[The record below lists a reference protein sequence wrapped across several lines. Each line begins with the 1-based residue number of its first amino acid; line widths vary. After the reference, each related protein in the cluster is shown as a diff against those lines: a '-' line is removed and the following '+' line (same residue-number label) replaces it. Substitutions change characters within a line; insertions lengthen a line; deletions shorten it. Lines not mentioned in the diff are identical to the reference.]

1 MGLFDKIF
9 SKKERETDKTKE
21 ERICFDSPY
30 GKFNYINTPGVD
42 EYGYEGYVEWYPKG
56 IEESTEAYIETD
68 TPETTES
75 GICFSRFEKLFSDKE
90 RIDYEMKKSA
100 ADYFLFKPDL
110 LIGETSEEELI
121 GDMEIIWIGVYRNGD
136 TKFSIDACGL
146 EADEI
151 SVTLK
156 ADGSKEIRYVAGCF
170 NEYKEYCDKL

>member
-1 MGLFDKIF
+1 M
-9 SKKERETDKTKE
+9 
-21 ERICFDSPY
+21 
-30 GKFNYINTPGVD
+30 
-42 EYGYEGYVEWYPKG
+42 EWYPKG
-56 IEESTEAYIETD
+56 IEEESTEAYIETD

-90 RIDYEMKKSA
+90 RIDYGMKKSA